1 MLSQRETDIAIV
13 ESKAEIQKLLQ
24 EWAVD
29 YLGSRLDGENIGRG
43 REAEGADAQ
52 ATEGAGIA
60 EGAEQAPY

>member
-29 YLGSRLDGENIGRG
+29 YLGSRLDGDNRG
-43 REAEGADAQ
+43 NAPGGAGTAE
-52 ATEGAGIA
+52 TEGAGIA
-60 EGAEQAPY
+60 DQGDQTY

>member
-29 YLGSRLDGENIGRG
+29 YLGSRLDGDDSGRSG
-43 REAEGADAQ
+43 NAEGADTQ
-52 ATEGAGIA
+52 TTEGAGIA
-60 EGAEQAPY
+60 DQGGQAY

>member
-1 MLSQRETDIAIV
+1 MLTQRETDVAKV

-29 YLGSRLDGENIGRG
+29 YLGSRLDGNDTGRSG
-43 REAEGADAQ
+43 SAEGANAQ
-52 ATEGAGIA
+52 PTEGAGIT